1 MDTLHLLKL
10 TCLQSTFFECG
21 IGRIPDIPSMSSPS
35 LKMVSAFFQQNQQRR
50 KKKSMTNLPDLTKWA
65 MVNTHYMVDGHP
77 IHNKDPKIMVIINP
91 YEPLDD

>member
-1 MDTLHLLKL
+1 
-10 TCLQSTFFECG
+10 
-21 IGRIPDIPSMSSPS
+21 
-35 LKMVSAFFQQNQQRR
+35 
-50 KKKSMTNLPDLTKWA
+50 MTNLPDLTKWA